1 MLSVELAAKYPELL
15 DDQNLHCYAFAC
27 PPSMSTALSD
37 QCQNFVTSVIHSED
51 CISRLSIHSMIHLF
65 NDVNDADAT
74 TYSIEMAESTLKHL
88 VTGDPQK
95 DWLIEQLRLR
105 LRADAIQVAE
115 EIGLK
120 KNQNQNHHYQWKV
133 PDTSPLYPSGRLIH
147 LVQHHE
153 GGNDGYIPLDV
164 TNSRDRFGDMHLSRN
179 MLSDHALKFYTESI
193 DMGFRLK

>member
-1 MLSVELAAKYPELL
+1 MHLKELQKINYSNYRAKMFNKYLIHTFILFSFILSSCIVQPRLNPVS
-15 DDQNLHCYAFAC
+15 QNK
-27 PPSMSTALSD
+27 
-37 QCQNFVTSVIHSED
+37 SEPRPIAYD
-51 CISRLSIHSMIHLF
+51 
-65 NDVNDADAT
+65 NW
-74 TYSIEMAESTLKHL
+74 AESTLKHL
-88 VTGDPQK
+88 VTGDPKK

-120 KNQNQNHHYQWKV
+120 KNQNQNQNHHYQWKV

-153 GGNDGYIPLDV
+153 GDGYIPLDV

-179 MLSDHALKFYTESI
+179 MLSDHALKFYMESI